1 MKVFRTSYSTPLRS
15 LQFGEHCFSVRAL
28 SQVGYTCLSA
38 ASDTVC
44 AEIQDIPCNIP
55 LVVEARSD
63 GESITVSWN
72 MPVGVDYVSLY
83 RYSDPIDEHLTTTS
97 YVDTNVVPETD
108 YCYIVIAHFENG
120 VCSEITGNA
129 CIRIAANVCTEAPV
143 LTADAVNGTVALEW
157 TESNGAVNYKVFR
170 NNTFVGA
177 TSGTTYVDNVSES
190 GEYCYR
196 VESICEYGMFAS
208 SDEVCLSVEIVED
221 DGSGSGEGGGEG
233 GGEGDAIDEWSADNL
248 TLYPNPTYGQF
259 FIEGQR
265 IAVVQIFNASG
276 MLVSEIENTDSDRI
290 TINCESW
297 NPGLY
302 NVRII
307 STEGETATRKVT
319 IFR

>member
-1 MKVFRTSYSTPLRS
+1 M
-15 LQFGEHCFSVRAL
+15 
-28 SQVGYTCLSA
+28 
-38 ASDTVC
+38 
-44 AEIQDIPCNIP
+44 
-55 LVVEARSD
+55 
-63 GESITVSWN
+63 
-72 MPVGVDYVSLY
+72 
-83 RYSDPIDEHLTTTS
+83 
-97 YVDTNVVPETD
+97 
-108 YCYIVIAHFENG
+108 
-120 VCSEITGNA
+120 
-129 CIRIAANVCTEAPV
+129 
-143 LTADAVNGTVALEW
+143 
-157 TESNGAVNYKVFR
+157 
-170 NNTFVGA
+170 
-177 TSGTTYVDNVSES
+177 
-190 GEYCYR
+190 
-196 VESICEYGMFAS
+196 ESICEYGMFAS